1 MPNKNIFA
9 DIFPPVAM
17 IIIVSIPIWLVG
29 LIVLVMFILVVVVMM
44 FISNCFGIDQHDK
57 KYSKYDII
65 LHDLFLGQLT
75 VID

>member
-1 MPNKNIFA
+1 
-9 DIFPPVAM
+9 
-17 IIIVSIPIWLVG
+17 LV
-29 LIVLVMFILVVVVMM
+29 VLVMFILVVVMM